1 MAAAAG
7 REAVVEAALAVDE
20 YSAAVGGSGVVG
32 AEVGWA
38 VVEAAVDGYSASVAE
53 VGWDVAFTVR
63 RAVSAS
69 GAVAVA
75 VLALDSAVGPGGV
88 EAGAAD
94 EASLRGAVAG
104 SDSSFR
110 AEVGGVVSACVGL
123 SVAVAAPNAPVVSF
137 GVCSAGVE
145 ASLTEAGGA
154 VDAGADV
161 EGWVGAAEDWSTARE
176 KDEDVS
182 P

>member
-1 MAAAAG
+1 MLGPGPAADWSMLLVNAKVVNSSLDAADVN
-7 REAVVEAALAVDE
+7 EESDAVA
-20 YSAAVGGSGVVG
+20 
-32 AEVGWA
+32 VGWA

-110 AEVGGVVSACVGL
+110 AEVGGLVSACVGL
-123 SVAVAAPNAPVVSF
+123 SVAVAAPNAPVSLH
-137 GVCSAGVE
+137 SA
-145 ASLTEAGGA
+145 T
-154 VDAGADV
+154 
-161 EGWVGAAEDWSTARE
+161 
-176 KDEDVS
+176 
-182 P
+182 